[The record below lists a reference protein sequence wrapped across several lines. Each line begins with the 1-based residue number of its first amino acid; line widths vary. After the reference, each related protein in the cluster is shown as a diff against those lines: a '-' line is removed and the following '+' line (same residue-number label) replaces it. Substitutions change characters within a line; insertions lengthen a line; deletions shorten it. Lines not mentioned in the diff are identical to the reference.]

1 VMPLLDSDAS
11 SNYARIL
18 SKKGIKFIVGNS
30 VKTIEHKEDHLKVT
44 LTNDQELEVDQI
56 VVGVG
61 RTPNSEVIKTDK
73 VQTERGK
80 IKVNNSLVTSEEVP
94 MP

>member
-1 VMPLLDSDAS
+1 
-11 SNYARIL
+11 
-18 SKKGIKFIVGNS
+18 
-30 VKTIEHKEDHLKVT
+30 

-80 IKVNNSLVTSEEVP
+80 IKVNNSLVTSEEGTYAIGDVA
-94 MP
+94 MPPVSRGALAHVASHEGILQ

>member
-1 VMPLLDSDAS
+1 VVELVPQVMPLLDSDAS

-61 RTPNSEVIKTDK
+61 APRTQRLSKQIKFK
-73 VQTERGK
+73 QK
-80 IKVNNSLVTSEEVP
+80 EEKSKLTTA
-94 MP
+94 